1 MLHLAIAA
9 LVAVLLILLRR
20 AVLHRRAVLRL
31 HQAVLQK
38 RPLLRDDLPGSLG
51 PHWDELCR
59 ETNELI
65 AEVSRLHHQRTGQ
78 LAQLEATLGS
88 LQEAVLIVDRDNY
101 ILLANKALQEIFP
114 RATNILHQRLELVL
128 HSSVFLSYVEAVRK
142 NEAQPQQEM
151 EFADGAR
158 SIWVEVTG
166 TSIPPLNGQQG
177 PWALFVLHEI
187 TQQKKLEVVRK
198 DFVAN
203 VSHEL
208 RTPLSMIK
216 GYAETLVDGH
226 RDMPVDDRDRFLRTI
241 QRHTERLNSLLEDL
255 LTLSRLE
262 SINPGLRRETTSL
275 SSLIAA
281 IIDDYRARPVTAE
294 HHLHFAIDPNVGELL
309 LDPLKITQVFENL
322 LDNALKYTPK
332 GSRIDV
338 TARAKEHETEVC
350 VRDNG
355 PGIPSDDLPHIF
367 ERFYRVDKGR
377 SREKGGTGLGLSIVK
392 HIVQLHAGRVWVESK
407 LGQGTAFFFALP
419 VRANGHGPA
428 EVALAQNAR

>member
-1 MLHLAIAA
+1 MLYLIIVTLSTA
-9 LVAVLLILLRR
+9 LFFLLRR
-20 AVLHRRAVLRL
+20 DWMHRRAIRGL
-31 HQAVLQK
+31 HQAILQK
-38 RPLLRDDLPGSLG
+38 RPLLREESPAHTDDQ
-51 PHWDELCR
+51 WNQLCT

-65 AEVSRLHHQRTGQ
+65 ADVSRLQHQRTGQ

-88 LQEAVLIVDRDNY
+88 LQEAVLLVDGDNY

-128 HSSVFLSYVEAVRK
+128 HSVEFLSYVEAVRK
-142 NEAQPQQEM
+142 NEAEPQHEM
-151 EFADGAR
+151 EFAEGNR

-166 TSIPPLNGQQG
+166 TTIPPLNGQQG
-177 PWALFVLHEI
+177 PWVLFVLHDI
-187 TQQKKLEVVRK
+187 TKQKKLEAVRK

-226 RDMPVDDRDRFLRTI
+226 HDIPVADRDKFLRTI

-262 SINPGLRRETTSL
+262 SINPGLRREATRFSTLLTTV
-275 SSLIAA
+275 IE
-281 IIDDYRARPVTAE
+281 DYRARPAAAE
-294 HHLHFAIDPNVGELL
+294 HHLHVEIDPHVGELL

-322 LDNALKYTPK
+322 LDNALKYAPK
-332 GSRIDV
+332 GSHIDV
-338 TARAKEHETEVC
+338 SAHMRDQALEVC

-355 PGIPSDDLPHIF
+355 PGIPADDLPHIF

-392 HIVQLHAGRVWVESK
+392 HIIQLHGGRVWVEST
-407 LGQGTAFFFALP
+407 LGQGSAFFFSLP
-419 VRANGHGPA
+419 LRGSS
-428 EVALAQNAR
+428 